1 MVYLFIQKNRK
12 GGRILFSDLLPK
24 CLQLIRL
31 GQAEVRT
38 WELYLCLR
46 MGNRDSVKDEVL
58 SCRLSTSEK
67 KN

>member
-1 MVYLFIQKNRK
+1 MAYLFIQKNRK

-46 MGNRDSVKDEVL
+46 MGNRDP
-58 SCRLSTSEK
+58 STSAFGFCLPGCALAEC
-67 KN
+67 